1 MLSLI
6 KPLLHRSGLFKS
18 CQILGLF
25 GLLFLFGPLGLHD
38 SIAQAQ
44 GFVDQP
50 QDRPYFKPLTLE
62 VDATDLDR
70 RMFKVR
76 EVIPVQ
82 AGKLTL
88 LFPRFLPG
96 QHGPNGSV
104 QRLAGLQIRAGHV
117 EIPWVRDTVDT
128 HAFHLTVPA
137 SVSELEV
144 QFQSLSPLQ
153 RSGGRTV
160 MTRAM
165 LNLQWEAVVL
175 YPAGYYASA
184 IPIQAR
190 VRLPAGWSQASALRV
205 ERQQDQ
211 WVHYGPT
218 NLETLVDSPLF
229 AGAHLRRVALDPPG
243 SSRPVALNIVADEPS
258 LLQITDEQLNA
269 HRRLVEQA
277 DRLFGARHFQK
288 YDFLL
293 ALSDQMSGIGLEHHE
308 SSENGVSTRYFKDWS
323 KAVGNRELLPHEYVH
338 SWNGKFR
345 RPEDLW
351 TPHFNLPMQNSLLW
365 LYEGQTD
372 YWGRVLAA
380 RSGLVSPEQS
390 RDTLAR
396 LAAVFETRSGRLWRN
411 LQDTTLQATMGPR
424 GGDVNDWPDWQR
436 NADYYGEST
445 LIWLDADTLIR
456 EKTGG
461 TRSLDDFA
469 RAFFGIEDGR
479 VKPLLYRF
487 DDIVSAL
494 NGVLAHDWATFLR
507 TRLDTHQPGAPLDG
521 LARSGWQLQWTE
533 TPSRF
538 VLDQEDDPTRRADNF
553 AFSLGINVRK
563 DGSIQEVLWESPA
576 FRAGISRALQVIA
589 VNGQAY
595 KPERLSSAITAN
607 KTGTQPIALLVKEGE
622 FYRTVAIDYR
632 GGLRYPSLAR
642 IPGTDERLDSGV
654 LAARN

>member
-1 MLSLI
+1 MYPVFTADLKSALRKTAFLSLLS
-6 KPLLHRSGLFKS
+6 LLCFS
-18 CQILGLF
+18 
-25 GLLFLFGPLGLHD
+25 
-38 SIAQAQ
+38 AQAQ

-62 VDATDLDR
+62 VDATDLER
-70 RMFKVR
+70 RIFKVR

-96 QHGPNGSV
+96 QHGPNGAV
-104 QRLAGLQIRAGHV
+104 QRLAGLQIRAGQR
-117 EIPWVRDTVDT
+117 EIPWTRDTVDT

-137 SVSELEV
+137 DVTELELE
-144 QFQSLSPLQ
+144 FQSLSPVQ
-153 RSGGRTV
+153 RNGGRTV

-165 LNLQWEAVVL
+165 LNLQWESVVL

-184 IPIQAR
+184 IPLQAR
-190 VRLPAGWSQASALRV
+190 VRLPAGWTQASALKV
-205 ERQQDQ
+205 ERQQDR
-211 WVHYGPT
+211 WVEFGPT
-218 NLETLVDSPLF
+218 NLETLVDSPIF
-229 AGAHLRRVALDPPG
+229 AGANVLRVALDPVG
-243 SSRPVALNIVADEPS
+243 SARPVSLNIVADEPE
-258 LLQITDEQLNA
+258 LLAISEEHLGA

-308 SSENGVSTRYFKDWS
+308 SSENAVSTRYFKNWS
-323 KAVGNRELLPHEYVH
+323 KSPGRRELLPHEYVH

-380 RSGLVSPEQS
+380 RSALVSAEQS

-396 LAAVFETRSGRLWRN
+396 VAAIFEYRSGRLWRN
-411 LQDTTLQATMGPR
+411 LQDTTLQATMGMR
-424 GGDVNDWPDWQR
+424 GDVTDWPDWQR
-436 NADYYGEST
+436 SADYYGEAT

-461 TRSLDDFA
+461 ARSLDDFA
-469 RAFFGIEDGR
+469 KAFFGVEDGR

-487 DDIVSAL
+487 DDIVRAL
-494 NGVLAHDWATFLR
+494 NGIVAHDWTSFLR
-507 TRLDTHQPGAPLDG
+507 TRLDTHQKGAPLDG
-521 LARSGWQLQWTE
+521 LARAGWRLKWSE
-533 TPSRF
+533 TPSPF
-538 VLDQEDDPTRRADNF
+538 LPDDEEDPMRRADSF
-553 AFSLGINVRK
+553 AFSLGLSLRK
-563 DGSIQEVLWESPA
+563 DGAVQDVLWESPA
-576 FRAGISRALQVIA
+576 FRAGMSRSLQVIA

-595 KPERLSSAITAN
+595 KPERLSAAITAN
-607 KTGTQPIALLVKEGE
+607 KSGTQPIGLLVKDGD
-622 FYRTVAIDYR
+622 FYRTLSIDYR
-632 GGLRYPSLAR
+632 SGLRYPSLER
-642 IPGTDERLDSGV
+642 IPGTEERLDAGV
-654 LAARN
+654 LAPRNS

>member
-1 MLSLI
+1 MTLLKSLRQRFAC
-6 KPLLHRSGLFKS
+6 LELFR
-18 CQILGLF
+18 ILGLF
-25 GLLFLFGPLGLHD
+25 GFLGLFLFLGVHGPM
-38 SIAQAQ
+38 AQAQ

-50 QDRPYFKPLTLE
+50 LDRPYFKPLTLE
-62 VDATDLDR
+62 VDATDTDR
-70 RMFKVR
+70 RIFKVR
-76 EVIPVQ
+76 QVIPVQ

-96 QHGPNGSV
+96 QHGPNGAV
-104 QRLAGLQIRAGHV
+104 QRLAGLQIRAGNL

-137 SVSELEV
+137 SVSELEL
-144 QFQSLSPLQ
+144 QFQSLSPVQ
-153 RSGGRTV
+153 RNGGRTV

-190 VRLPAGWSQASALRV
+190 VRLPNGWTQASALRV

-211 WVHYGPT
+211 WVHYGAT

-229 AGAHLRRVALDPPG
+229 AGAHLRRVPLDPIEA
-243 SSRPVALNIVADEPS
+243 SRPVALNIVADEPA
-258 LLQITDEQLNA
+258 LLQISDEHVSA

-323 KAVGNRELLPHEYVH
+323 KSAGRRELLPHEYVH

-372 YWGRVLAA
+372 YWGRVLAV

-424 GGDVNDWPDWQR
+424 GEINDWPDWQR

-456 EKTGG
+456 EKTAGA
-461 TRSLDDFA
+461 RSLDDFA
-469 RAFFGIEDGR
+469 RAFFGMEDGR

-494 NGVLAHDWATFLR
+494 NGVVAHDWAAFLR
-507 TRLDTHQPGAPLDG
+507 TRLDNHQRGAPLDG
-521 LARSGWQLQWTE
+521 LTRAGWQLRWTE
-533 TPSRF
+533 TPSPF
-538 VLDQEDDPTRRADNF
+538 MPDDEDDPTRRADNY
-553 AFSLGINVRK
+553 AFSLGINLRK
-563 DGSIQEVLWESPA
+563 DGSIQDVLWESPA
-576 FRAGISRALQVIA
+576 FRAGMNRALQVIA

-595 KPERLSSAITAN
+595 KPERLSAAITAN

-642 IPGTDERLDSGV
+642 IPGTEERLDAGI
-654 LAARN
+654 LATRK

>member
-1 MLSLI
+1 MWFLELLPIRSTRLGLI
-6 KPLLHRSGLFKS
+6 R
-18 CQILGLF
+18 ILGLF
-25 GLLFLFGPLGLHD
+25 GLFGLLGLHGPLTR
-38 SIAQAQ
+38 AQ

-50 QDRPYFKPLTLE
+50 QDRPYFKPLALE
-62 VDATDLDR
+62 VDATDTDR
-70 RMFKVR
+70 RIFKVR
-76 EVIPVQ
+76 EIIPVQ

-96 QHGPNGSV
+96 QHGPNGAV
-104 QRLAGLQIRAGHV
+104 QRLAGLQIRAGNL

-137 SVSELEV
+137 SVSELEL

-190 VRLPAGWSQASALRV
+190 VRLPDGWTQASALRV
-205 ERQQDQ
+205 EGQQDQ
-211 WVHYGPT
+211 WVHYGAT

-229 AGAHLRRVALDPPG
+229 AGAHLRRVALDAAG
-243 SSRPVALNIVADEPS
+243 SSRPVALNIVADEAA
-258 LLQITDEQLNA
+258 LLQISDEHLNA

-323 KAVGNRELLPHEYVH
+323 KTAGRRELLPHEYVH

-380 RSGLVSPEQS
+380 RSGLVSAEQS
-390 RDTLAR
+390 RDNLAR
-396 LAAVFETRSGRLWRN
+396 LAAAFETRSGRLWRN

-424 GGDVNDWPDWQR
+424 AEVNDWPDWQR

-461 TRSLDDFA
+461 ARSLDDFA

-494 NGVLAHDWATFLR
+494 NGVVAYDWAAFLR
-507 TRLDTHQPGAPLDG
+507 TRLDNHQRGAPLDG
-521 LARSGWQLQWTE
+521 LTRSGWQLQWTE
-533 TPSRF
+533 TPSPF
-538 VLDQEDDPTRRADNF
+538 MPDDEDDPTRRADNF
-553 AFSLGINVRK
+553 AFSLGITLRK
-563 DGSIQEVLWESPA
+563 DGSIQDVLWESPA
-576 FRAGISRALQVIA
+576 FRAGMSRALQVIA

-595 KPERLSSAITAN
+595 KPERLSGAITAN
-607 KTGTQPIALLVKEGE
+607 KTGSQPITLLVKESD

-642 IPGTDERLDSGV
+642 IAGTEERLESGV
-654 LAARN
+654 LAARK